1 MPCPFIG
8 AVKISGVSAIDP
20 MHYFQQIPFRCFK
33 DNVIVVVHEYI
44 AVDQYSVTFMV
55 IFDDFEKVNPVLI
68 RNKYRLSFIPSAGNM
83 IHSAW
88 IFYPEWSPHAETIL
102 QSTHNVKYQGLTPF
116 IVHLGCFEK
125 MANAFFRI
133 SLSSLRLAFSFC
145 SFLNSSSW
153 GFRCPFPGK
162 LPDGSS

>member
-1 MPCPFIG
+1 MNVSAQFYEVIVFINEDAIVSPLEEMPYPFIG
-8 AVKISGVSAIDP
+8 AVKISGVYAIDS

-33 DNVIVVVHEYI
+33 DKVIVVAHEYI

-116 IVHLGCFEK
+116 I
-125 MANAFFRI
+125 AFI
-133 SLSSLRLAFSFC
+133 VPSLSSLLA
-145 SFLNSSSW
+145 SSLFEASI
-153 GFRCPFPGK
+153 C
-162 LPDGSS
+162 LS